1 MAGTRTRN
9 FVVAVVAVTLT
20 ACTGSKHTPSPSSSG
35 VPTSPPASVVTS
47 ASPSVSLGV
56 DAAGRANP
64 RPDRPRVALAFDAT
78 TWRTGKVTGTEAVDF
93 TPDLSTCEVDFRLW
107 PNKPKTAIAGDHLVI
122 NAATIA
128 GAPVTPT
135 LSADG
140 GTATSPTLAVLPL
153 ATCAKPGT
161 TVHVDL
167 AFSLTLGVDVT
178 ERTGREASGKFA
190 WFDYS
195 FPLLAW
201 EFGHGWMRDPA
212 VNLYGDMS
220 GSEDFELA
228 SLAVTAPAAD
238 VVTGTGA
245 VGATTAGANGTTV
258 HQFSAPAVRD
268 VSVAVGDFT
277 IMNQRDGDVSVHL
290 ATPPSTVVTPQV
302 WAAAIARSLSAL
314 EKMLGPF
321 PYPDVWVTVLEP
333 ALGSGFEF
341 PGGFLIADI
350 DPDNDAPTVVT
361 HELAHSYFFGLVG
374 NDQGR
379 DPWLDESWAVWAGIA
394 VNGADEPDLTPSA
407 APPAGPIGEP
417 MTFWATQPSAAQT
430 YFEDVYG
437 NGGLALDDAYNAV
450 GPEAFDAAARA
461 YIDAEAHKIA
471 TPADVERAFVGLPKA
486 EAILRTAGAFA
497 FASPSASASS

>member
-1 MAGTRTRN
+1 M
-9 FVVAVVAVTLT
+9 
-20 ACTGSKHTPSPSSSG
+20 
-35 VPTSPPASVVTS
+35 
-47 ASPSVSLGV
+47 SLGV

-64 RPDRPRVALAFDAT
+64 RPDRPRVTLAFDAT
-78 TWRTGKVTGTEAVDF
+78 AWRTGRVTGTESVDF
-93 TPDLSTCEVDFRLW
+93 TPDINTCEVDFRLW

-122 NAATIA
+122 DTAKVG

-153 ATCAKPGT
+153 TTCAKPGT

-167 AFSLTLGVDVT
+167 AFTLTLGIDVA
-178 ERTGREASGKFA
+178 ERTGREANGKFA

-220 GSEDFELA
+220 GSEDFNLS
-228 SLAVTAPAAD
+228 SLSVTAPSAD

-245 VGATTAGANGTTV
+245 AGATTTGANGTTV
-258 HQFSAPAVRD
+258 HNFSAAAVRD

-277 IMNQRDGDVSVHL
+277 VLNQQDGDVSVHL

-302 WAAAIARSLSAL
+302 WAASIAKSLAAL

-379 DPWLDESWAVWAGIA
+379 DPWLDESWAVWAGIV
-394 VNGADEPDLTPSA
+394 VNGADEPDLTPSP

-417 MTFWATQPSAAQT
+417 MTFWATQPSAGQT

-450 GPEAFDAAARA
+450 GPAAFDAAARA

-471 TPADVERAFVGLPKA
+471 TPADVERAFAGLPKA
-486 EAILRTAGAFA
+486 IAILRAAGAFA
-497 FASPSASASS
+497 FAKPAESSPSS